1 MADRPI
7 IPADDDVRH
16 DDLEFNP
23 ALEPGSAK
31 AWLNLLEEAED
42 AFEDWNDHCDLIDR
56 KFANLERLGMMN
68 RDREFQMFWANV
80 EVLKPSIYAKPPI
93 PVVVPKFKD
102 RRPVYQAASEVMER
116 CCVVA
121 FDLAHINELMLLVRD
136 DVVMHG
142 RGVPWVRYEDK
153 GSEDYDYEK
162 VCIDHKHRRDF
173 LHSISRSWREV
184 EWVAG
189 ASYLTRAQARD
200 RFKKHSGDAYQEA
213 EYKVDKDAKEIG
225 GGDNRERAKFW
236 EIWHKS
242 ERRVVWVAKG
252 CDEILDEGE
261 PHLKLQDYFPC
272 PKPAYGTVQ
281 PGSLIPVPD
290 VLQYHDQLDE
300 VNSLTGRI
308 HALSEALSVKGFYPA
323 GAGEVGDAIQTAIRL
338 KTSGVTMVPIS
349 NWAAFG
355 GSKDVIIWL
364 PIDQIATVV
373 QTLIMNRK
381 EMINDIYEITGLSD
395 IMRGATD
402 ARETLGAQQLKTQ
415 FGSSR
420 VRDKQLELVR
430 IARDLVGITSE
441 IITEVFD
448 PVTIIEMSQT
458 QLPTQQMQ
466 QQQIMQLTQ
475 NMQVQQQQIDQA
487 QQDPR
492 FSQAQQADP
501 QKVQMLME
509 EARKAMEAGQN
520 AIKQMQDKATIEQ
533 VLYFLK
539 NNKSKAF
546 TLDIETDSTV
556 MIDENGEKE
565 RRGEF
570 VQVLTPMLQQ
580 IGAMVTAT
588 PQSAEFCGEL
598 LKWTMAPF
606 RVGRTMDGAI
616 DNLIELM
623 KTEAD
628 KVKGDDQV
636 TAQNKT
642 ALQIEQ
648 MKTDAV
654 KAKDQ
659 ADVQLKQQELMMRD
673 SHEKMKVA
681 SNEKIKLLEIESRQG
696 DGAMKAQQ
704 VQQKARAD
712 AETHQAKMIELAA
725 KRQADAEK
733 ASLAQAAQ
741 QAKMRD
747 AQTMSQEKRA
757 QMQLKST
764 QGGGWPP

>member
-628 KVKGDDQV
+628 KVKGDDPV